1 MPNESL
7 VLPTHL
13 EQQFDDVEQQREA
26 STMGMWLFLATE
38 VLFFGAMFL
47 GYTAY
52 RYAYPQAFAE
62 ASRHTLIAFGGT
74 NTAVLLISSTVMA
87 FAVRAA
93 SQNKRGLLGLLLFVT
108 ASLGTLFLVIKGFE
122 YAHEIREGLFP
133 GSHFHIDA
141 ADPTQA
147 ELFYYLYWLMTGVHA
162 LHVTIG
168 VVIIGL
174 FALRAWLTNAFENH
188 DTPVELLGLYWH
200 FVDIVWVFL
209 FPLIYMID
217 RHS

>member
-1 MPNESL
+1 MPDATIAA
-7 VLPTHL
+7 PL
-13 EQQFDDVEQQREA
+13 EHQFDDAEQQRDA
-26 STMGMWLFLATE
+26 ATMGMWLFLATE
-38 VLFFGAMFL
+38 VLFFGGMFL
-47 GYTAY
+47 ACTAY
-52 RYAYPQAFAE
+52 RFSYPQAFAD

-87 FAVRAA
+87 FAVGAA
-93 SQNKRGLLGLLLFVT
+93 SRNKRGLLGLLLFVT
-108 ASLGTLFLVIKGFE
+108 ASLGVVFLVIKGFE

-133 GSHFHIDA
+133 GRNFRIDS
-141 ADPTQA
+141 ADRKHA

-168 VVIIGL
+168 VLLITL
-174 FALRAWLTNAFENH
+174 FGLRAWFRNAFENH

-217 RHS
+217 RHT

>member
-1 MPNESL
+1 MPDRLLEL
-7 VLPTHL
+7 HL
-13 EQQFDDVEQQREA
+13 EHQFDDAEQQREA
-26 STMGMWLFLATE
+26 ATMGMWIFLATE

-47 GYTAY
+47 GYAAY
-52 RYAYPQAFAE
+52 RFAYPQAFAD

-74 NTAVLLISSTVMA
+74 NTAVLLVSSTFMA

-93 SQNKRGLLGLLLFVT
+93 AQNKRGLLGLLLFVT
-108 ASLGTLFLVIKGFE
+108 ASLGVVFLIIKGFE

-133 GSHFHIDA
+133 GANFHIES
-141 ADPTQA
+141 ADPTHA

-168 VVIIGL
+168 VLLISF
-174 FALRAWLTNAFENH
+174 FALRAWLTNAFQNH

-217 RHS
+217 RH